1 MAGLTGRMSTV
12 VKAKVSK
19 LLDRAEDPAET
30 LDYSYQKQVE
40 QLQNV
45 KKGIADVVTAKK
57 RLQMQEELAAAERR
71 QARHAGPPGAL
82 RRATRTSPATA
93 LERKNVAQT
102 ELQSLD
108 TQVTELEDQ
117 QQKLTDSEQKLRAKI
132 EAFRTKKEVIK
143 AQYSAAEAQV
153 RISEAATGVGEQMA
167 DVGLAMQRAVDKT
180 ENMKRA
186 RRRGVRSSKRRARST
201 TSPQLG
207 SGEDDIDRQLKQLS
221 SQPAVDDELAKMKG
235 ELGGRRRSGRGARR
249 ADQIPAPTAEGA
261 ARRARAA
268 RHDRPHLRRGSV
280 RLADGDTARLNELDN
295 AVVAAVEAGDEERFA
310 SSFATLLDYV
320 RANGTRVGRRRARG
334 LRRDP
339 AAARHVASRRP
350 PTTSPARA

>member
-1 MAGLTGRMSTV
+1 MAGLTGPMSTV

-57 RLQMQEELAAAERR
+57 RLQMQEATLKQSVVKLDTQAR
-71 QARHAGPPGAL
+71 QAVSGGQEDLAR
-82 RRATRTSPATA
+82 TA

-102 ELQSLD
+102 ELQGLD
-108 TQVTELEDQ
+108 TQVAELEDQ

-153 RISEAATGVGEQMA
+153 KISEAATGVGEQMA

-180 ENMKRA
+180 ENMKARA
-186 RRRGVRSSKRRARST
+186 DAVSELEAAGTFDDVTA
-201 TSPQLG
+201 LG

-235 ELGGRRRSGRGARR
+235 ELG
-249 ADQIPAPTAEGA
+249 Q
-261 ARRARAA
+261 
-268 RHDRPHLRRGSV
+268 GS
-280 RLADGDTARLNELDN
+280 A
-295 AVVAAVEAGDEERFA
+295 
-310 SSFATLLDYV
+310 
-320 RANGTRVGRRRARG
+320 
-334 LRRDP
+334 P
-339 AAARHVASRRP
+339 AAAQISEQSQEP
-350 PTTSPARA
+350 PPAAEPAPAPADAQPAEGGQG

>member
-1 MAGLTGRMSTV
+1 MAGLAGRMSTV

-57 RLQMQEELAAAERR
+57 RLQMQESTLQKSVVKLDTQARQALAAGHEDLAR
-71 QARHAGPPGAL
+71 Q
-82 RRATRTSPATA
+82 A

-108 TQVTELEDQ
+108 TQVGELEAQ
-117 QQKLTDSEQKLRAKI
+117 QQKLTDSEQQLKAKI

-180 ENMKRA
+180 ENMRA
-186 RRRGVRSSKRRARST
+186 RADAVQELEAAGTFDDVTA
-201 TSPQLG
+201 LG

-221 SQPAVDDELAKMKG
+221 SQPAVDDELAKMKS
-235 ELGGRRRSGRGARR
+235 ELGQG
-249 ADQIPAPTAEGA
+249 EGA
-261 ARRARAA
+261 AAQLASGSGAA
-268 RHDRPHLRRGSV
+268 EPEG
-280 RLADGDTARLNELDN
+280 APAGDT
-295 AVVAAVEAGDEERFA
+295 GGQ
-310 SSFATLLDYV
+310 SS
-320 RANGTRVGRRRARG
+320 
-334 LRRDP
+334 
-339 AAARHVASRRP
+339 
-350 PTTSPARA
+350 